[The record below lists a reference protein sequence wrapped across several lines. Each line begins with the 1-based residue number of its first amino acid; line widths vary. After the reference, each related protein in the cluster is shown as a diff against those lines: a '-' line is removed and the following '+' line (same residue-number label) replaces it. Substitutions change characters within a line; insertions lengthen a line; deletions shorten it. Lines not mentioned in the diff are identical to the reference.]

1 MYLNNPSRFCILEAG
16 GGGQEGGA
24 SPFISSFCLN
34 PPPPPIKADDP
45 HGQPHPRLKSKAPFQ
60 EMIPRK
66 KLLSVIIR
74 VSN

>member
-1 MYLNNPSRFCILEAG
+1 MYLNNPSGFCIVEAG
-16 GGGQEGGA
+16 GGGARGGCL
-24 SPFISSFCLN
+24 PFHLIILFE
-34 PPPPPIKADDP
+34 PPPPIKADDP